1 MGLFFFVRNSLSSS
15 SIENEMQHLMNK
27 IKYIKRSKENIF
39 LTKMLFFSH
48 TDKYE
53 VHMYWAFLFW
63 II

>member
-39 LTKMLFFSH
+39 LTKMLFFLS
-48 TDKYE
+48 
-53 VHMYWAFLFW
+53 MLSG
-63 II
+63 IICYV